1 MGKLVERLDENGV
14 VVEDNGP
21 QKENMSWHK
30 YQWRLY
36 VSYQKLNQV
45 TLPFD
50 LPIIFCNY
58 AVQNISIIVFI
69 GAYMYSGYW

>member
-21 QKENMSWHK
+21 QKENMSWHE

-45 TLPFD
+45 THPFKY
-50 LPIIFCNY
+50 PILCYYNTI
-58 AVQNISIIVFI
+58 QEIDT
-69 GAYMYSGYW
+69 